1 MITGKLAWFAVAAG
15 LIVVA
20 YILRRWAQRHDLK
33 SMATD
38 AAWAAARK
46 RGMPEG
52 TELQK
57 RIQAYSDEPSNA
69 ERARMATVDIGK
81 HVVGRW
87 LAILAWIIALSGFAI
102 AFFAYLW
109 G

>member
-1 MITGKLAWFAVAAG
+1 MSSKVVLITVGLVA
-15 LIVVA
+15 IVVA
-20 YILRRWAQRHDLK
+20 FVLHRRASRHDLK
-33 SMATD
+33 GMAID

-57 RIQAYSDEPSNA
+57 RLQAYGDETSNA
-69 ERARMATVDIGK
+69 RRARMAAVDIGK
-81 HVVGRW
+81 HLGGQV
-87 LAILAWIIALSGFAI
+87 LAIVAWVIALAGFAI
-102 AFFAYLW
+102 AFFGYMW